1 MGQVRVLIVDDAV
14 VVRRMLSDIISS
26 DTDLIVVGTAA
37 NGKIALNKL
46 PQVTP
51 DVVIL
56 DLDMPE
62 MGGIETLGRLKQRPG
77 HHLVDWLEVN
87 SLLRAG
93 PFTVCGFTLFRS
105 HLGRGAA
112 HYEALGFYPLSDVA
126 SGSAGICA
134 GALR

>member
-26 DTDLIVVGTAA
+26 DTELTVVGTAA

-46 PQVTP
+46 PKLMP

-62 MGGIETLGRLKQRPG
+62 MGGIETLQRIKKTHPRLP
-77 HHLVDWLEVN
+77 VIAF
-87 SLLRAG
+87 S
-93 PFTVCGFTLFRS
+93 T
-105 HLGRGAA
+105 
-112 HYEALGFYPLSDVA
+112 
-126 SGSAGICA
+126 
-134 GALR
+134 